1 MAEELITLAIVALVA
16 AVCPLIAQRIPRKSI
31 PEAVLLIAFGALLGP
46 YGLNVIH
53 TSSSLTLLSDLGLA
67 VLFLL
72 AGYEIDPRELT
83 DAEGRRGLVTWVVT
97 LGLAILVVMML
108 PADFITTA
116 EGHAAA
122 TIVLTTTALGT
133 LMPILTERGLMGTRV
148 GDLVIKFGTWGEL
161 GPVLAMAVLLSV
173 RSKAQT
179 ALILLVLALFCVFT
193 AHFAKRARRDGSK
206 FYHFMT
212 QNADSTAQ
220 TFVRFTVLLLIVF
233 VALSAVF
240 DLDIVLGA
248 FAAGFVLRYV
258 IPEGNKNLEGK
269 LNAIGYGFLIP
280 LFFVASGMK
289 IDLAAIGQRPVLLV
303 VFIFLLLLVRAV
315 PVYISLITSPS
326 VRADVS
332 RTNCLSVAF
341 YCTTA
346 LPIIVAVTSVATSS
360 GVMTDEVA
368 SVLVAAGA
376 ISVFLMPLLASAA
389 YRVSD
394 AEPIHAIHEIRAH
407 EGTPSEVLHTHLEHE
422 RRLARERAERARR
435 RAEDARRANEEYVRQ
450 HRM

>member
-1 MAEELITLAIVALVA
+1 MQTAFI
-16 AVCPLIAQRIPRKSI
+16 
-31 PEAVLLIAFGALLGP
+31 LLL
-46 YGLNVIH
+46 
-53 TSSSLTLLSDLGLA
+53 LA
-67 VLFLL
+67 V
-72 AGYEIDPRELT
+72 
-83 DAEGRRGLVTWVVT
+83 
-97 LGLAILVVMML
+97 
-108 PADFITTA
+108 
-116 EGHAAA
+116 
-122 TIVLTTTALGT
+122 
-133 LMPILTERGLMGTRV
+133 
-148 GDLVIKFGTWGEL
+148 
-161 GPVLAMAVLLSV
+161 
-173 RSKAQT
+173 
-179 ALILLVLALFCVFT
+179 FCVIT
-193 AHFAKRARRDGSK
+193 ARFAKRARRDGSK
-206 FYHFMT
+206 IYRFIT

-220 TFVRFTVLLLIVF
+220 TFVRFTMLMLIVF
-233 VALSAVF
+233 VALSAIF

-258 IPEGNKNLEGK
+258 IPEGSEKLEGK

-303 VFIFLLLLVRAV
+303 AFIFLLLLVRAV
-315 PVYISLITSPS
+315 PVFIALVTSPS

-376 ISVFLMPLLASAA
+376 ISVFLMPLLASIA

-394 AEPIHAIHEIRAH
+394 AEPIHAIQEIRSH

-422 RRLARERAERARR
+422 RSLARARAERARA
-435 RAEDARRANEEYVRQ
+435 RAEAARRANEEFLLN
-450 HRM
+450 HRA

>member
-1 MAEELITLAIVALVA
+1 MAEELTTLAIVAFVA
-16 AVCPLIAQRIPRKSI
+16 ALSPLIAQRIPRKPI
-31 PEAVLLIAFGALLGP
+31 PEAVLLIVFGAVLGP
-46 YGLNVIH
+46 FGLGIIES
-53 TSSSLTLLSDLGLA
+53 SSSLSLLSDLGLA

-72 AGYEIDPRELT
+72 AGYEIDPRQLT
-83 DAEGRRGLVTWVVT
+83 DAEGRRGLVTWVLT
-97 LGLAILVVMML
+97 LVLASIVVLLL
-108 PADFITTA
+108 PPDFITTT
-116 EGHAAA
+116 EGNVAAII
-122 TIVLTTTALGT
+122 TLTTTALGT
-133 LMPILTERGLMGTRV
+133 LMPILADRGLMGTRV

-173 RSKAQT
+173 RSKMQT
-179 ALILLVLALFCVFT
+179 AFILLLLAVFCVIT
-193 AHFAKRARRDGSK
+193 ARFAKRARRDGSK
-206 FYHFMT
+206 IYRFIT

-220 TFVRFTVLLLIVF
+220 TFVRFTMLMLIVF
-233 VALSAVF
+233 VALSAIF

-258 IPEGNKNLEGK
+258 IPEGSEKLEGK

-289 IDLAAIGQRPVLLV
+289 IDLSAIGQRPVLLV
-303 VFIFLLLLVRAV
+303 AFIFLLLLVRAV
-315 PVYISLITSPS
+315 PVFIALVTSPS

-376 ISVFLMPLLASAA
+376 ISVFLMPLLASIS

-422 RRLARERAERARR
+422 RALARARAERARV
-435 RAEDARRANEEYVRQ
+435 RAEAARRANEEFLLN
-450 HRM
+450 HRG